1 MTPEQIHDIAVSEF
15 RLEPRPRLDGRSYW
29 TPETAASKATRVL
42 RVSHDAAGA
51 VREIK
56 LAASSLSAD
65 QDVFLAAPLTEERV
79 RDAIAGEL
87 RGGRG

>member
-15 RLEPRPRLDGRSYW
+15 ELEPRLLSDGRSYW
-29 TPETAASKATRVL
+29 TPKTAVSRVMRVL

-51 VREIK
+51 VREVK
-56 LAASSLSAD
+56 LAISSLAAD
-65 QDVFLAAPLTEERV
+65 QDLFLAAPLTEERV

-87 RGGRG
+87 RAGRG